1 MLFEK
6 RGLLLMEVFQQ
17 CDDFTVS
24 FQQSR
29 LFGLAKLPQS
39 IGNQRGPIQSQS
51 LHGEC
56 PHGRERMQRPVVEQQ
71 QMLVARFH
79 PRIPQCQVR
88 RMIGPIGRFE
98 LVAAVAAVQQI
109 CQIVGTTES
118 LWLKM
123 VHGQQAVSA
132 SATPQYSQAKFAR
145 CRTWSRSSVEMLMPF
160 VSPTF
165 APIAVA
171 GPQSLAGP
179 RHCQSTVSESAV

>member
-6 RGLLLMEVFQQ
+6 RGLLLMELFQQ

-39 IGNQRGPIQSQS
+39 IGNQREPIQSQS

-56 PHGRERMQRPVVEQQ
+56 PHGRERMQRPIVEQQ

-79 PRIPQCQVR
+79 LRIPQCQVR

-98 LVAAVAAVQQI
+98 LVAGVAAVQQI

-123 VHGQQAVSA
+123 VHGQQATGVCFGHATIFAGEVRSLSDLVS
-132 SATPQYSQAKFAR
+132 
-145 CRTWSRSSVEMLMPF
+145 
-160 VSPTF
+160 
-165 APIAVA
+165 
-171 GPQSLAGP
+171 
-179 RHCQSTVSESAV
+179 